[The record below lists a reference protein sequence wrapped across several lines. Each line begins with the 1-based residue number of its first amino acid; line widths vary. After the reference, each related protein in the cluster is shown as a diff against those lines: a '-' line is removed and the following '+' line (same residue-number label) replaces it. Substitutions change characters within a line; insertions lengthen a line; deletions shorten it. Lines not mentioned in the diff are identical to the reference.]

1 MNPLLATL
9 GGKLTERWLNL
20 LVLPGALFLAAAA
33 VGTTLG
39 HRRWND
45 ADGLRTTLDDLA
57 ARPALDHTG
66 TAALL
71 VALVLLT
78 ATAASLA
85 AQFLGG
91 VIEQYWLRYARD
103 PISYALVARRRRQ
116 WMRLERELDAAYPV
130 TRPVADAQG
139 ADDRHGDRYGDG
151 SRYGDGGRYGHGSRY
166 DDGDSDA
173 VPTPSPSFARI
184 QALTDARN
192 RVALRAP
199 TRPTWYGD
207 RMQATADRVEA
218 AYGVDLAALWPRL
231 WLILP
236 DPAVRHVQSA
246 HDSFSAAA
254 RLAAWAVAYAL
265 LACWWWPSALVA
277 VGCAAVARSRAR
289 GALEALAGLIEA
301 AVDVHGRE
309 LAARVGLIG
318 VDSTELLGHET
329 GDRMSELFRKAE

>member
-9 GGKLTERWLNL
+9 GGKLAERWLNL
-20 LVLPGALFLAAAA
+20 LVLPGALFLAASA

-45 ADGLRTTLDDLA
+45 VDRLRTTLDDLA
-57 ARPALDHTG
+57 ARPALEHTG
-66 TAALL
+66 TAALV
-71 VALVLLT
+71 VALILLT

-91 VIEQYWLRYARD
+91 VIEQYWLRVARD
-103 PISYALVARRRRQ
+103 PLSHALADRRRRK
-116 WMRLERELDAAYPV
+116 WERREQELDAAYPL
-130 TRPVADAQG
+130 TYTDAEDGHAVA
-139 ADDRHGDRYGDG
+139 
-151 SRYGDGGRYGHGSRY
+151 
-166 DDGDSDA
+166 
-173 VPTPSPSFARI
+173 TPARSFAQI

-192 RVALRAP
+192 RVALRRP

-236 DPAVRHVQSA
+236 EPAVRHIQSA
-246 HDSFSAAA
+246 HDSFSTAA
-254 RLAAWAVAYAL
+254 RLAAWAVGYAL
-265 LACWWWPSALVA
+265 LACWWWPTALIA

-289 GALEALAGLIEA
+289 DALEALAGLIEA

-309 LAARVGLIG
+309 LAGRVGLMAA
-318 VDSTELLGHET
+318 DSAELLGHEA

>member
-20 LVLPGALFLAAAA
+20 LVLPGALFLAATAI
-33 VGTTLG
+33 GTTLG
-39 HRRWND
+39 HRHWND
-45 ADGLRTTLDDLA
+45 LDALRTTLDDLA
-57 ARPALDHTG
+57 ARPALERTG

-71 VALVLLT
+71 IALVLLA

-91 VIEQYWLRYARD
+91 VIEQYWLRFARD
-103 PISYALVARRRRQ
+103 ALSHALVDWRRRRWGRREQ
-116 WMRLERELDAAYPV
+116 ELDAAYPIAR
-130 TRPVADAQG
+130 TNACADADDIAEDGEAG
-139 ADDRHGDRYGDG
+139 AVAI
-151 SRYGDGGRYGHGSRY
+151 SGRSL
-166 DDGDSDA
+166 A
-173 VPTPSPSFARI
+173 QI
-184 QALTDARN
+184 QALTEARN
-192 RVALRAP
+192 RVALREP

-236 DPAVRHVQSA
+236 EPAVRHIQSA

-254 RLAAWAVAYAL
+254 RLAAWAVGYAL
-265 LACWWWPSALVA
+265 LACWWWPAGLVA
-277 VGCAAVARSRAR
+277 VGCAAVARSRAHS
-289 GALEALAGLIEA
+289 ALEALAGLIEA

-309 LAARVGLIG
+309 LAGRVGLVG
-318 VDSTELLGHET
+318 TDSVGLLGHET
-329 GDRMSELFRKAE
+329 GDRMSELFRKAD

>member
-1 MNPLLATL
+1 MNALLATL

-20 LVLPGALFLAAAA
+20 LVLPGALFLAATA

-39 HRRWND
+39 HRHWND
-45 ADGLRTTLDDLA
+45 IDRLRTTLDDLA
-57 ARPALDHTG
+57 ARPALDRTG

-91 VIEQYWLRYARD
+91 VIERYWLRFARD
-103 PISYALVARRRRQ
+103 PLSHVLVDRRRRRWGRREQ
-116 WMRLERELDAAYPV
+116 ELDAAYPV
-130 TRPVADAQG
+130 TRTDADAD
-139 ADDRHGDRYGDG
+139 ALTPAPAPAHDG
-151 SRYGDGGRYGHGSRY
+151 
-166 DDGDSDA
+166 DA
-173 VPTPSPSFARI
+173 VPTPVEHFARI
-184 QALTDARN
+184 QALTDARD
-192 RVALRAP
+192 RVALREP
-199 TRPTWYGD
+199 TRPTWHGD

-236 DPAVRHVQSA
+236 EPAVRHIQSA
-246 HDSFSAAA
+246 HDSFSTAA
-254 RLAAWAVAYAL
+254 RLAAWAVGYAL
-265 LACWWWPSALVA
+265 LACWWWPAALVA

-289 GALEALAGLIEA
+289 DALDALAGLIEA

-309 LAARVGLIG
+309 LAGRIGLTG
-318 VDSTELLGHET
+318 ADEAGPLDHEA

>member
-33 VGTTLG
+33 IGTTLG

-45 ADGLRTTLDDLA
+45 LEGLRTTLDDLA
-57 ARPALDHTG
+57 ARPALERTG
-66 TAALL
+66 TAAL
-71 VALVLLT
+71 VIVLVLLA
-78 ATAASLA
+78 ATAASLV

-91 VIEQYWLRYARD
+91 VIERYWLRFARD
-103 PISYALVARRRRQ
+103 PVSHALVDRRRRT
-116 WMRLERELDAAYPV
+116 WVRRERELDAAYPL
-130 TRPVADAQG
+130 TRTDAFSD
-139 ADDRHGDRYGDG
+139 AED
-151 SRYGDGGRYGHGSRY
+151 GDGGG
-166 DDGDSDA
+166 A
-173 VPTPSPSFARI
+173 VPTPAGALGRI

-192 RVALRAP
+192 RVALREP

-236 DPAVRHVQSA
+236 EPAVRHIQSA

-254 RLAAWAVAYAL
+254 RLAAWAVGYAV
-265 LACWWWPSALVA
+265 LACWWWPAGLVA
-277 VGCAAVARSRAR
+277 LCCAAVARSRAR
-289 GALEALAGLIEA
+289 TALEALAGLIEA

-309 LAARVGLIG
+309 LAGRVGLIG

-329 GDRMSELFRKAE
+329 GERMSELFRKAD